1 MWCHDPFLYPPLS
14 LPDYVRRQNALLDG
28 AELPGCPACGEE
40 GPAVPAPTGHGR
52 VERLVAYESPH
63 GPC

>member
-1 MWCHDPFLYPPLS
+1 MS